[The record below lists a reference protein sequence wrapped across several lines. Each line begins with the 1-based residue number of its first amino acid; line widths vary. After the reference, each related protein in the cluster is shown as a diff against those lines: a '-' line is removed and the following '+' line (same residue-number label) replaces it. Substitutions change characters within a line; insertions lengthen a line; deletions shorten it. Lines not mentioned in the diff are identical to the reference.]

1 MDNITGLKIRS
12 SSFTYLKLMS
22 RQKGQE
28 NTGFQKDPPSL
39 CLKSKPDLGWVV
51 GQAFRHPLSDNVPA
65 EGIFTGVGS
74 WPACHY
80 TSVLLSHFLCLCGAH
95 DKSLK
100 LPREAG
106 LPLLTKRE

>member
-1 MDNITGLKIRS
+1 MHNITGLKIRS

-51 GQAFRHPLSDNVPA
+51 GQAFVTHCRIMSQPKVFLQESALGLHATTLQSYYLIFFVSVGHMTSLLNCLGKQASLS
-65 EGIFTGVGS
+65 
-74 WPACHY
+74 
-80 TSVLLSHFLCLCGAH
+80 
-95 DKSLK
+95 
-100 LPREAG
+100 
-106 LPLLTKRE
+106 